1 MFFCL
6 WTSRF
11 YAVFVISSRMFQVF
25 LGDFLGVLRLKM
37 SLVIFL
43 FMLQNFKVINNN
55 SSAAKYNC
63 QVRIRRMITN
73 KQSTNNSLMK
83 EIIRDI
89 TSGIKLFFNF
99 LEKYFYDQGQNDQLH
114 QLKDVQ
120 SDLSQFAFTKPP
132 IKE

>member
-55 SSAAKYNC
+55 SSATKYNC
-63 QVRIRRMITN
+63 QVRIRWMITN

>member
-6 WTSRF
+6 WTLRF
-11 YAVFVISSRMFQVF
+11 YAVFVISFRMFLVF
-25 LGDFLGVLRLKM
+25 LGYFLGVLRLKM

-73 KQSTNNSLMK
+73 EQSTNNSLMK

-132 IKE
+132 IIE

>member
-1 MFFCL
+1 MDIEILCCFCDQF
-6 WTSRF
+6 SYVSGIFR
-11 YAVFVISSRMFQVF
+11 
-25 LGDFLGVLRLKM
+25 RLFRSVEIKNV
-37 SLVIFL
+37 SFVIFL

-55 SSAAKYNC
+55 SSATKYNC
-63 QVRIRRMITN
+63 QVRIRWMITN